1 MSKKN
6 KKLLIDES
14 VVLPELAKL
23 FNEYKF
29 MDELSRVMK
38 QDKAGFCAY
47 MKVITK
53 QSLSNS

>member
-1 MSKKN
+1 M
-6 KKLLIDES
+6 IDES

-23 FNEYKF
+23 FNESDSSDKF